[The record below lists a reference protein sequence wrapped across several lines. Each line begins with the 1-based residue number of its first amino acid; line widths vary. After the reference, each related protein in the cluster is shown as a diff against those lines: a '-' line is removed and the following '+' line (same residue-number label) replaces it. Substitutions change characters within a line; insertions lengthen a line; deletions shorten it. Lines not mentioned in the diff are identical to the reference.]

1 MEGTSLLPLDAGSLM
16 PVPVSDIY
24 SRRVIAVYMTLSDLE
39 FHFDY
44 TKPPKML
51 LILAVVCLRSN
62 RKSCTAVILTVVAK
76 LKNCSGHR
84 QSCMLV

>member
-62 RKSCTAVILTVVAK
+62 RKSCTAVILTVLAK
-76 LKNCSGHR
+76 LKNC
-84 QSCMLV
+84 